1 MKQRITA
8 RGLRTLALMA
18 VSAVTPIALGAFVL
32 AHRGGSDLL
41 DQVFSIVAT
50 RAVDSLPLDS
60 IYVKAARGLVDNL
73 DDPYASL
80 YSPKELADFMR
91 NSIGNAYG
99 GLGMAIGIEDSAIVV
114 TDVFPDAPAS
124 RGGVERGDRILDIN
138 GTSTDG
144 WSTDK
149 VSQTLTG
156 TPGTSVTVSF
166 GRFGAT
172 APVSR
177 TFVRAVVHA
186 AAVPYTLLI
195 HDSIGYIP
203 LQRFNNTAG
212 SEVANAVGELHAR
225 GAKRFVL
232 DLRGNGGGDV
242 DEAVKVANLF
252 LQNGQ
257 EVATQRERGAPNRV
271 YVAKA
276 PPPYPDEPLAV
287 LIDQNTASASEIVAG
302 ALQDHDRAVILGT
315 TSFGKGLVQAVYNL
329 DGGYALKLTTGK
341 WYTPSG
347 RSIHRDRKLIDG
359 QLVLLDSTQDSAA
372 VPGPTTRSDA
382 GRVLQANGGI
392 TPDVTVRGTPL
403 TPGEVS
409 FAHALAPTGTAF
421 RDALFDLAR
430 EQHGHV
436 TGDFTVTPELRDSV
450 YDRLTAAGLKASRA
464 TFDSAAPMVD
474 RLLARQTL
482 QLAFGDSAAV
492 ARYTGDDPVLT
503 RAVTLLEQ
511 ARTEP
516 EMFARI
522 GE

>member
-1 MKQRITA
+1 MKQGKPA
-8 RGLRTLALMA
+8 RALRTFALMA
-18 VSAVTPIALGAFVL
+18 ASALTPIVLGGFIV

-80 YSPKELADFMR
+80 YSPRELADFMR

-99 GLGMAIGIEDSAIVV
+99 GLGMAIGVEDSAVVV

-124 RGGVERGDRILDIN
+124 RGGVERGDRIEAVN
-138 GTSTDG
+138 GSSTEG
-144 WSTDK
+144 WTTDK

-156 TPGTSVTVSF
+156 TPGTSVQVTF
-166 GRFGAT
+166 GRIGAA
-172 APVSR
+172 APVTRS
-177 TFVRAVVHA
+177 FVRAVVHA
-186 AAVPYTLLI
+186 AAVPYTLML

-212 SEVANAVGELHAR
+212 AEVAAAIGALHAN
-225 GAKRFVL
+225 GARRFVL

-257 EVATQRERGAPNRV
+257 VVATQRERGAPDRV
-271 YVAKA
+271 YAAKS
-276 PPPYPDEPLAV
+276 PPPYADEPLAV
-287 LIDQNTASASEIVAG
+287 LIDQNTASASEIVTG
-302 ALQDHDRAVILGT
+302 ALQDHDRAVVLGT

-347 RSIHRDRKLIDG
+347 RSIHRDRKLVDG
-359 QLVLLDSTQDSAA
+359 ELVLVDSADDSTAA
-372 VPGPTTRSDA
+372 HGLTTHSDA

-392 TPDVTVRGTPL
+392 TPDVTIHGTPL
-403 TPGEVS
+403 SPGELS
-409 FAHALAPTGTAF
+409 FLHALASTGTTF
-421 RDALFDLAR
+421 RDAVFDLAR
-430 EQHGHV
+430 DQHGHV
-436 TGDFTVTPELRDSV
+436 TTDFTVSPGLRDSL
-450 YDRLTAAGLKASRA
+450 YDRLTAAGVKLSRA
-464 TFDSAAPMVD
+464 TFDSADTMID
-474 RLLARQTL
+474 RLVVRQTL

-492 ARYTGDDPVLT
+492 ARFTGDDPVLT
-503 RAVTLLEQ
+503 RAITLLGESH
-511 ARTEP
+511 TEP
-516 EMFARI
+516 EIFARI